1 MNAFNPV
8 RLQLA
13 RERRRLSQKDFA
25 TLCEVEPRT
34 VRNWEAGATTPL
46 PDAVSRIARE
56 LGFPEPF
63 FFRKDLDRLPEGA
76 ANFRARTKIPPR
88 DKHAALASGDL
99 ARELVH
105 WIEERFELPP
115 VRLPN
120 LHRYPPSLAAQVL
133 RTEWL
138 LGERSVPNII
148 HLLESK
154 GVFVF
159 SLAQDCRELD
169 AFSFW
174 SGSRPIILLN
184 TMKSAE
190 RSRTDAAHE
199 LYHLVAHEEET
210 GKREEEDADAFSGL
224 FLMPKGDLLRQIPR
238 VISLDQLI
246 HAKRRWGVS
255 LASLVY
261 RLHKVGTIS
270 DWQYRTL
277 FIELSKRGYRTAEPN
292 SMPREGSMLLSKVFD
307 SLRSKGVTLRMVA
320 TELGWPLELLR
331 EFLFGLGATMLSVKG
346 DGGGSD
352 SGKRGN
358 LRLL

>member
-1 MNAFNPV
+1 MNTFNPT

-25 TLCEVEPRT
+25 SRCEVESRT
-34 VRNWEAGATTPL
+34 VRNWEAGTTTPA
-46 PDAVSRIARE
+46 PDVVSRISVE
-56 LGFPEPF
+56 LGFPEDF
-63 FFRKDLDRLPEGA
+63 FFRHDFDRLPEGA

-99 ARELVH
+99 ARELAH

-120 LHRYPPSLAAQVL
+120 LHRYPPGLAAQVV

-148 HLLESK
+148 HLLESR
-154 GVFVF
+154 GVLVF

-174 SGSRPIILLN
+174 SGNRPIILLN

-190 RSRTDAAHE
+190 RSRADAAHE
-199 LYHLVAHEEET
+199 LYHLIAHEEET
-210 GKREEEDADAFSGL
+210 GKQEEEDADAFGGL

-238 VISLDQLI
+238 VVSLEQLI
-246 HAKRRWGVS
+246 QAKGRWGVS
-255 LASLVY
+255 LAALVY
-261 RLHKVGTIS
+261 RLHKIGTIS

-277 FIELSKRGYRTAEPN
+277 FMELSKRGYRSSEPQ
-292 SMPREGSMLLSKVFD
+292 SIPREGSMLLNKVFE
-307 SLRSKGVTLRMVA
+307 SLRLQGTTPRMVA
-320 TELGWPLELLR
+320 SDLGWPIELLR
-331 EFLFGLGATMLSVKG
+331 EFLFGLGAAMLSVKG
-346 DGGGSD
+346 GGGG